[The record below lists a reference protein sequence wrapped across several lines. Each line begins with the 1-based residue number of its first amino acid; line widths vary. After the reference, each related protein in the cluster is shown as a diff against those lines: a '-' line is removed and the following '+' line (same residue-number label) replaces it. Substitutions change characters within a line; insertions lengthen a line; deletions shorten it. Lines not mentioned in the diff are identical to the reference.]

1 MAAAF
6 TTDGRLLYATAKG
19 QELNVWVLA
28 ASKSDSS
35 NSAKPK

>member
-1 MAAAF
+1 MGAGF

-28 ASKSDSS
+28 SSNSGSS